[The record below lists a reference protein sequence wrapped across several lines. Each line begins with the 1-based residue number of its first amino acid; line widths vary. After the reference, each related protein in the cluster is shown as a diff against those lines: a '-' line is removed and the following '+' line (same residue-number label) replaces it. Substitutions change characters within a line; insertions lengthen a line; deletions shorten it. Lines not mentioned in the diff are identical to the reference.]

1 MEGERLTMST
11 MAAAPEPK
19 RVFRVRDPLP
29 LLRPAFLACVVAFGV
44 VFFVMEGEH
53 RWTISAILGGVLLF
67 ALALCYW
74 LMTITRLEMTRDAVI
89 YHAIG
94 YRVRSSW
101 GNVAGVGRRLQGAVD
116 LDCLILREPGMELS
130 WWMRLTYQILPL
142 INIAALVSGQG
153 YVPNQLNQYSGVIPV
168 EMFDKQWYSGDIG
181 RLIKQ
186 YAPKAY
192 ETAL

>member
-1 MEGERLTMST
+1 MST
-11 MAAAPEPK
+11 TVISPNAPK
-19 RVFRVRDPLP
+19 QIFRVRDPLP
-29 LLRPAFLACVVAFGV
+29 LLRPAFLACLVAFGV

-67 ALALCYW
+67 SLALAYW
-74 LMTITRLEMTRDAVI
+74 LMTITRLEIMPDAVI

-116 LDCLILREPGMELS
+116 LDCLILREPGMELA
-130 WWMRLTYQILPL
+130 WWMRLGYQVLPL
-142 INIAALVSGQG
+142 VNIAALVSGQG
-153 YVPNQLNQYSGVIPV
+153 YVPNQLAQYAGVIPV
-168 EMFDKQWYSGDIG
+168 EMFDKQWYSGEIG
-181 RLIKQ
+181 RLIQQ